1 MLSAEPKAEADNTE
15 TLIIQDITK
24 TESDYCFIVHC
35 FEENNDKHTVK
46 RNLNWYCNLKLY
58 IARAT
63 FRLDSYLLA
72 AASR

>member
-46 RNLNWYCNLKLY
+46 RNLN
-58 IARAT
+58 
-63 FRLDSYLLA
+63 
-72 AASR
+72 